1 MEGVIILVILIVI
14 TLISSGDNKSN
25 SNYSSN
31 NSYSSSRNSN
41 SLESDSLTS
50 PYAKSIS
57 IGTGNA
63 SYVYQPRDEYITIYN
78 RGNSPIDITGW
89 QLQNGKDER
98 AYYLSGSLQR
108 FTADVAYVPQ
118 SPLFISPSGNNS
130 YQNVVLQSGEN
141 AILTT
146 GSIGSAL
153 PYKITSFKEN
163 ICSGYLQDMPEYNF
177 TPSLNRNCPQPRNE
191 IGLENLD
198 AECRRF
204 VENISTCH
212 TPTFNPRDN
221 DGEPCSTCVDGK
233 RLSNSCY
240 AYIKD
245 HFNYGSCIAYHRQD
259 ENFFGRTWR
268 VFLNKGW
275 EMWAKEYETIKIFD
289 KLGRLVNT
297 YTY

>member
-1 MEGVIILVILIVI
+1 MEGVIILIILIII
-14 TLISSGDNKSN
+14 TLISSTSDNN
-25 SNYSSN
+25 GSNYSNSGSYFSSSDSSSSN
-31 NSYSSSRNSN
+31 N
-41 SLESDSLTS
+41 DSLTS
-50 PYAKSIS
+50 PYSNSIS

-78 RGNSPIDITGW
+78 RGNKSIDITGW

-98 AYYLSGSLQR
+98 AYYLGGSLQH
-108 FTADVAYVPQ
+108 FTADIAYVPQ
-118 SPLFISPSGNNS
+118 SPLFISPSGNNNF
-130 YQNVVLQSGEN
+130 QNVILQGGEN

-191 IGLENLD
+191 IGIENLD
-198 AECRRF
+198 TECRRF
-204 VENISTCH
+204 VEGISTCH
-212 TPTFNPRDN
+212 TPTFNSGDN
-221 DGEPCSTCVDGK
+221 MGEPCSTCVDGK
-233 RLSNSCY
+233 RLSNACY

-245 HFNYGSCIAYHRQD
+245 HFNYGSCIAYHGQD

-268 VFLNKGW
+268 IFLNKGW
-275 EMWAKEYETIKIFD
+275 EMWAKEYETIQIFD

-297 YTY
+297 YSY